1 MRVQGPV
8 ASAACKAR
16 VQRNSSNVRVKCT
29 PMEAHQLF
37 DRPHLKT
44 TDATAALVSVGAPS
58 GPRSDGTPFP
68 FPFPRVAS
76 LWGAGLVG
84 PGDANTAFWNSCG
97 FPPPGNASSS
107 AATWARYGVLAA
119 FIADSPQPAAL
130 MAEWHEFLTN
140 IKALNPATKFVAT
153 APMMQML
160 TDFIG

>member
-1 MRVQGPV
+1 
-8 ASAACKAR
+8 
-16 VQRNSSNVRVKCT
+16 
-29 PMEAHQLF
+29 MEAHQLF

-44 TDATAALVSVGAPS
+44 TDVAAAVVPVGVPS
-58 GPRSDGTPFP
+58 ETRSDGP
-68 FPFPRVAS
+68 PFPRVAS

-84 PGDANTAFWNSCG
+84 PGDADTAFWNSCG